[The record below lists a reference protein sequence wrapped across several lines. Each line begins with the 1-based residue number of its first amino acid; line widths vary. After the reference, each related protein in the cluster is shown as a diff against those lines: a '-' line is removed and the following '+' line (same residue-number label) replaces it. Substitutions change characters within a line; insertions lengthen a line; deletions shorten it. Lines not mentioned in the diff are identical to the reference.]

1 MHSTKFFKMKNVYLF
16 VVTTVFAFASC
27 TTSPDVIEEEVSYA
41 VFGDTISADGA
52 ISAAEMFD
60 MYQSLKEGDTINAK
74 FTATIYN
81 VCQTKGCWMHVDLND
96 EEVAFVRFKDYG
108 FFMPFNAAES
118 EAIINGK
125 AFISMTSVD
134 ELKHYAE
141 DEGLSQEEIDEI
153 TEPEVTYGF
162 LADGVLIKE

>member
-1 MHSTKFFKMKNVYLF
+1 MKLILSLSVF
-16 VVTTVFAFASC
+16 VSVLMVSC
-27 TTSPDVIEEEVSYA
+27 SNEPQVQQEEVSYA
-41 VFGDTISADGA
+41 VFGDTITADGA
-52 ISAAEMFD
+52 ISAEE
-60 MYQSLKEGDTINAK
+60 MYQKYTKLGEGDTIEVK
-74 FTATIYN
+74 FAATIYN
-81 VCQTKGCWMHVDLND
+81 VCQKKGCWMNVDLNE

-125 AFISMTSVD
+125 AFVSITSVD

-141 DEGLSQEEIDEI
+141 DEGLTQEEIDEI
-153 TEPEVTYGF
+153 TEPDVTFGF

>member
-1 MHSTKFFKMKNVYLF
+1 MKLILSLSVF
-16 VVTTVFAFASC
+16 VTFLMVACSSEPQVQQ
-27 TTSPDVIEEEVSYA
+27 EEVSYA
-41 VFGDTISADGA
+41 VFGDTITADGA
-52 ISAAEMFD
+52 ISAEEM
-60 MYQSLKEGDTINAK
+60 YEKYKQLGEGDTIEVK
-74 FTATIYN
+74 FAATIYN
-81 VCQTKGCWMHVDLND
+81 VCQKKGCWMNVDLND

-125 AFISMTSVD
+125 AFVSITTVD

-141 DEGLSQEEIDEI
+141 DEGLTQEEIDEI
-153 TEPEVTYGF
+153 SEPDVTYGF